1 MSWTPLGPILCQTT
15 HQSARRKGRNQH
27 EKCVVR
33 ATGLSQCAGIASGV
47 SHRGEG
53 GLHYGIPGVS
63 WVLVVGFSL
72 YHNDIGRCFW
82 VTRSVVFGTIP
93 TKSLHLLR
101 GELAVFFLYLFGFG
115 LHVSYLVV
123 CRTSRAALP

>member
-1 MSWTPLGPILCQTT
+1 M
-15 HQSARRKGRNQH
+15 
-27 EKCVVR
+27 
-33 ATGLSQCAGIASGV
+33 
-47 SHRGEG
+47 
-53 GLHYGIPGVS
+53 
-63 WVLVVGFSL
+63 
-72 YHNDIGRCFW
+72 
-82 VTRSVVFGTIP
+82 TRSVVFGTIP